1 MGRRIKEDPQI
12 HRNRMAT
19 AAGELFEKKGISQTS
34 MDEVAARAGY
44 SKATLYAYFNSKEE
58 IVAYLVLGSMKSL
71 KEQIIQAVE
80 GSSDPRTQFLNI
92 GNAMASYEQEH
103 PFYFRLLLE
112 NIHVE
117 LENKKVSEAE
127 QESFQVGDEI
137 NEYLVNYFL
146 TGMKQGKFKVQ
157 TNIKAV
163 IYSIWGM
170 MLGLVTLSSTKE
182 QYIDEKMHLSKRD
195 FLNKG
200 FQVLYG
206 AIEK

>member
-1 MGRRIKEDPQI
+1 M
-12 HRNRMAT
+12 
-19 AAGELFEKKGISQTS
+19 
-34 MDEVAARAGY
+34 
-44 SKATLYAYFNSKEE
+44 
-58 IVAYLVLGSMKSL
+58 
-71 KEQIIQAVE
+71 
-80 GSSDPRTQFLNI
+80 
-92 GNAMASYEQEH
+92 
-103 PFYFRLLLE
+103 E